1 MRHDKL
7 ERELDLM
14 LLLVGSRGYR
24 VEDICERLDIS
35 RRNFYYYMEFFRDCG
50 FIVNK
55 ERGLYSI
62 DRESPFFK
70 RLIERVSFT
79 EAEQIVLRRLIEK
92 VDEKNAVVEKLK
104 EKLGGGMDFQIL
116 NDSRTNDQQA
126 FIISQLHEA
135 IKYKQMAVLKGY
147 SSPHGRT
154 KRDRLVE
161 PFLLMNGN
169 NEVRCYEPA
178 SGMNKTF
185 KVARIQQVVV
195 NFVKKKVS
203 PIKEILAKKDFSD
216 FSILLKD
223 ETIPLEN
230 AFHLQVNVK
239 LVGTFHFIFN
249 KEGLLIE
256 ELVSQI
262 SPLKDEEI
270 FDGVT
275 AREKVKTLLNI
286 VNKPTLLFMVYDEE
300 ETTYLDSYFLQNCNT
315 AIQTFVIEKEKPYIE
330 VDYYKEIVVGT
341 IEEEEPKNERKE
353 KINKIKTKKA
363 PTTKTKKKS
372 KISLKSFFA
381 SIVEKKFHYLLLF
394 VSTTLFS
401 VSIPLAIINIYSANA
416 IYVFLFICALIGI
429 GMDAYSYID
438 LFKHYGLIK
447 QESVASY
454 ITNILGIGSGI
465 GLFIL
470 FYHLSNVA
478 ENTPAMGI
486 IILIGAGISLG
497 ICLIAVL
504 VSYLIAKRKPKAKK
518 E

>member
-14 LLLVGSRGYR
+14 LLLAGSRGYR

-55 ERGLYSI
+55 EGGLYSI

-185 KVARIQQVVV
+185 KVARIQQVELLSE
-195 NFVKKKVS
+195 NWQHETEHRQMYTDIFM
-203 PIKEILAKKDFSD
+203 FSD
-216 FSILLKD
+216 EQRL
-223 ETIPLEN
+223 P
-230 AFHLQVNVK
+230 VK
-239 LVGTFHFIFN
+239 LRMGTLSHNLMMEEYPLSAPLFEQEDTNHWLLSMDVCSYAGIGRFVL
-249 KEGLLIE
+249 GLFE
-256 ELVSQI
+256 
-262 SPLKDEEI
+262 D
-270 FDGVT
+270 
-275 AREKVKTLLNI
+275 
-286 VNKPTLLFMVYDEE
+286 
-300 ETTYLDSYFLQNCNT
+300 
-315 AIQTFVIEKEKPYIE
+315 IE
-330 VDYYKEIVVGT
+330 VLGSQEFKEYL
-341 IEEEEPKNERKE
+341 KE
-353 KINKIKTKKA
+353 KIK
-363 PTTKTKKKS
+363 
-372 KISLKSFFA
+372 
-381 SIVEKKFHYLLLF
+381 
-394 VSTTLFS
+394 
-401 VSIPLAIINIYSANA
+401 
-416 IYVFLFICALIGI
+416 GI
-429 GMDAYSYID
+429 GRSID
-438 LFKHYGLIK
+438 N
-447 QESVASY
+447 S
-454 ITNILGIGSGI
+454 
-465 GLFIL
+465 
-470 FYHLSNVA
+470 
-478 ENTPAMGI
+478 
-486 IILIGAGISLG
+486 
-497 ICLIAVL
+497 
-504 VSYLIAKRKPKAKK
+504 
-518 E
+518 

>member
-1 MRHDKL
+1 MFRVHGQWNKILYLITILPPPFSFLSPRKNMRHSNL

-14 LLLVGSRGYR
+14 LLLAGNRGYR

-55 ERGLYSI
+55 EGGLYSI

-185 KVARIQQVVV
+185 KVARIQQVELLSE
-195 NFVKKKVS
+195 NWQHETEHRQMYTDIFM
-203 PIKEILAKKDFSD
+203 FSD
-216 FSILLKD
+216 EQRL
-223 ETIPLEN
+223 P
-230 AFHLQVNVK
+230 VK
-239 LVGTFHFIFN
+239 LRMGTLSHN
-249 KEGLLIE
+249 LMIE
-256 ELVSQI
+256 EY
-262 SPLKDEEI
+262 PLSEPLFEQED
-270 FDGVT
+270 T
-275 AREKVKTLLNI
+275 NHWLLSMDVCSYAGI
-286 VNKPTLLFMVYDEE
+286 GRFVLGLFED
-300 ETTYLDSYFLQNCNT
+300 
-315 AIQTFVIEKEKPYIE
+315 IE
-330 VDYYKEIVVGT
+330 VLGSQEFKEYL
-341 IEEEEPKNERKE
+341 KE
-353 KINKIKTKKA
+353 KIQG
-363 PTTKTKKKS
+363 
-372 KISLKSFFA
+372 
-381 SIVEKKFHYLLLF
+381 YQ
-394 VSTTLFS
+394 
-401 VSIPLAIINIYSANA
+401 
-416 IYVFLFICALIGI
+416 IG
-429 GMDAYSYID
+429 
-438 LFKHYGLIK
+438 
-447 QESVASY
+447 
-454 ITNILGIGSGI
+454 
-465 GLFIL
+465 
-470 FYHLSNVA
+470 
-478 ENTPAMGI
+478 
-486 IILIGAGISLG
+486 
-497 ICLIAVL
+497 
-504 VSYLIAKRKPKAKK
+504 
-518 E
+518 

>member
-14 LLLVGSRGYR
+14 LLLAGSRGYR

-185 KVARIQQVVV
+185 KVARIQQVALLSE
-195 NFVKKKVS
+195 NWQHEADHRRMFTD
-203 PIKEILAKKDFSD
+203 IFMFSGEER
-216 FSILLKD
+216 L
-223 ETIPLEN
+223 P
-230 AFHLQVNVK
+230 VK
-239 LVGTFHFIFN
+239 LRMGTLAHN
-249 KEGLLIE
+249 LMIE
-256 ELVSQI
+256 EYPLSAPLFEQEDQNHWLLSMDVCSYAGIGRFVLGLFEDIDVLGSQEFI
-262 SPLKDEEI
+262 Q
-270 FDGVT
+270 
-275 AREKVKTLLNI
+275 
-286 VNKPTLLFMVYDEE
+286 
-300 ETTYLDSYFLQNCNT
+300 YL
-315 AIQTFVIEKEKPYIE
+315 
-330 VDYYKEIVVGT
+330 
-341 IEEEEPKNERKE
+341 KE
-353 KINKIKTKKA
+353 KIKG
-363 PTTKTKKKS
+363 
-372 KISLKSFFA
+372 
-381 SIVEKKFHYLLLF
+381 YQ
-394 VSTTLFS
+394 
-401 VSIPLAIINIYSANA
+401 
-416 IYVFLFICALIGI
+416 IG
-429 GMDAYSYID
+429 
-438 LFKHYGLIK
+438 
-447 QESVASY
+447 
-454 ITNILGIGSGI
+454 
-465 GLFIL
+465 
-470 FYHLSNVA
+470 
-478 ENTPAMGI
+478 
-486 IILIGAGISLG
+486 
-497 ICLIAVL
+497 
-504 VSYLIAKRKPKAKK
+504 
-518 E
+518 